1 MPEFIIW
8 RSICW
13 ASGSA
18 SESFDSS
25 AVLLP
30 VAAVDKEF
38 EVKEAGGVVFASEI
52 FLTGLYVEI
61 FLI

>member
-1 MPEFIIW
+1 MNVFKKLLYII
-8 RSICW
+8 
-13 ASGSA
+13 
-18 SESFDSS
+18 
-25 AVLLP
+25 P
-30 VAAVDKEF
+30 VAAVDKKF